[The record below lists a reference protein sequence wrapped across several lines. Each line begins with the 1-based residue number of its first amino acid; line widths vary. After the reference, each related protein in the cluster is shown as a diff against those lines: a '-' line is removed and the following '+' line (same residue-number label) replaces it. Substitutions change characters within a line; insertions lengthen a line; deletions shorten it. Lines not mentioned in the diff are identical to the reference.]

1 MPLPPAASSEHD
13 RRAGDSRAENTGP
26 ENPGNESALE
36 EEARR
41 ARAAAGERL
50 ASQLGGIVRLVA
62 AALLI
67 SLVIRS
73 FLVQPFAIPSSSMS
87 PLLKAGDFV
96 FVDKAA
102 YGWTL
107 ASLPLSG
114 ALGADEG
121 DGNQRLFGKPVNP
134 GDVIV
139 FVSPDGQDYVKR
151 MVASGGDRV
160 EMRKGQLVLNGRAI
174 PCLPEGAGLC
184 RETLPNG
191 ASHSVRSN
199 GSGPLSDMTE
209 LMVPEGHYFVLG
221 DNRDD
226 SADSRLSRS
235 GGGVGMVPD
244 ANVIGRASRI
254 FFSSNEGVRWARIGQ
269 APDRASI
276 D

>member
-1 MPLPPAASSEHD
+1 MQSLPTIPPEPDAAD
-13 RRAGDSRAENTGP
+13 TGQDD
-26 ENPGNESALE
+26 
-36 EEARR
+36 EARLAHLATGR
-41 ARAAAGERL
+41 RL
-50 ASQLGGIVRLVA
+50 AAQLGWFARLVV

-67 SLVIRS
+67 SLAIRS

-107 ASLPLSG
+107 ASLPLAGELS
-114 ALGADEG
+114 ADEG
-121 DGNQRLFGKPVNP
+121 KDNPRLFGKPVNP

-139 FVSPDGQDYVKR
+139 FVSPGGQDYVKR

-160 EMRKGQLVLNGRAI
+160 EMRKGQLVLNGRAM
-174 PCLPEGAGLC
+174 PCLPQGNGLC

-191 ASHSVRSN
+191 ASHVVRSD

-209 LMVPEGHYFVLG
+209 LTVPEGHYFVLG

-226 SADSRLSRS
+226 SADSRLSRAA
-235 GGGVGMVPD
+235 GGVGMVPD

-254 FFSSNEGVRWARIGQ
+254 FFSSAEGMRWSGIGK
-269 APDRASI
+269 AVD
-276 D
+276 